1 MNLLASTLATA
12 FLAPALVSSAAPPP
26 EPTPRPLVS
35 SVEVSVTNIDV
46 VVTDSK
52 GNRVRDLK
60 KEDFVVLEDGK
71 VQDLSNFLFVDDG
84 FPATSEP
91 REPGEAPPRPQPGI
105 LTPTASTP
113 QARIAVFV
121 DNLHLSP
128 LNRNAVLSALDEF
141 LRRAV
146 GPNVEATIVTYDR
159 SLKARGPFTRDA
171 EVLSRVIQQIKGESS
186 TGFSRLAER
195 NQAYKA
201 IDRYIASI
209 AGDPV
214 STDSYRSQAEWQ
226 MQLFAQ
232 HEADMVEG
240 TINALKVTISRM
252 AGIEGRKILLLVSE
266 KLPEIPGIDVYE
278 YYGNALRGAG
288 IGNVPEVAQPTTYAR
303 WDQTQNF
310 RAVAA
315 AANSAFVSLNTF
327 DAAGMDF
334 DPSLSADSALT
345 TQRVDTG
352 VAKLSAETMLR
363 LLADETGGV
372 AAIQRNDFPAVL
384 VEMERDWKTYYSL
397 GYPSQPKKG
406 DKPRSITVRLKQ
418 PGLTVRARHQV
429 VDLSA
434 EQRLQEQVVSGLFFQ
449 NDQNPLEAQIE
460 IGQLVKGEKKAYV
473 LPLTLRVPYAK
484 LTLVPDRGTLKGG
497 LVFTA
502 AVKGPDGRTTKPQST
517 RIAIDVPESAAA
529 PGTSTDLVWQ
539 TTFAVQ
545 PGDQVFSI
553 AVTDEISRATSFV
566 QPVFTLAS
574 RKSDTKKADASPK

>member
-1 MNLLASTLATA
+1 MNLVASTLAIA
-12 FLAPALVSSAAPPP
+12 LLAPALGSSAAPPP

-84 FPATSEP
+84 FPVTSEP

-105 LTPTASTP
+105 LTPAVSRP

-141 LRRAV
+141 LRKAV
-146 GPNVEATIVTYDR
+146 GPNVEAAIVTYDR

-195 NQAYKA
+195 NQAYRA
-201 IDRYIASI
+201 IDRYVSSI
-209 AGDPV
+209 SGDPV
-214 STDSYRSQAEWQ
+214 ATDSYRSQAEWQ

-252 AGIEGRKILLLVSE
+252 AGIEGRKVLLVVSE
-266 KLPEIPGIDVYE
+266 KLPEIPGVDVYE
-278 YYGNALRGAG
+278 YYANALRGAG
-288 IGNVPEVAQPTTYAR
+288 IGTVPEVAQPTTYAR

-334 DPSLSADSALT
+334 DPSLSAEAALT

-406 DKPRSITVRLKQ
+406 DKPRSVTVRLKQ

-460 IGQLVKGEKKAYV
+460 IGKLVKGEKKAYV

-502 AVKGPDGRTTKPQST
+502 AVKGPDGRTTKPRST

-529 PGTSTDLVWQ
+529 PGKSADLVWQ